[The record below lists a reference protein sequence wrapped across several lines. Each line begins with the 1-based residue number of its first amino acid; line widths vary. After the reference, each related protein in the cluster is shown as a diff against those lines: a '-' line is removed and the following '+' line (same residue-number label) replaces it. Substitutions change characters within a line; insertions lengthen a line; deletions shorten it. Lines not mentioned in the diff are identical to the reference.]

1 MAKGNSTN
9 TSSTNTSFS
18 PSMNFG
24 APTPGEVANNAGLGP
39 FGTVNWS
46 GPSSTTPAKD
56 NAAEVETN
64 KPTTPTIDTSNFA
77 PVEGKG
83 AVVSEEVFANNP
95 VENAVVESDFSWVTD
110 SKWNPEYE
118 TTHWDNKAEQA
129 REVAGYNQRKAR
141 NWTYEGDWRA
151 TDKPVYTMVNGTVI
165 PNYDKERKYDK
176 FIAPLEMNKAWK
188 EANENIVAKN
198 NIAPKNNIESISNAL
213 KAAGKDAGK
222 INQEF
227 AIINPEVTKEFSIGG
242 KVGKNFKDVEK
253 DYQEAFRNYEAAKEL
268 KDADKEKEAKEA
280 LEKSKK
286 AMRDQIALENKV
298 ANETM
303 NEFIEMV
310 NKPDVPGLGKGIAKS
325 AIEYNN
331 TKIGD
336 MTVYV
341 TKSDADE
348 NAVNVTFV
356 TPDGREVDI
365 GQVGTEG
372 YAGSFSN
379 ESLASRRDALKSQ
392 IDLIGKTYEKSLVET
407 PLVPETKEEVTAE
420 TPEEAT
426 IAPEVTPET
435 KEVTLNDVEEDINNI
450 DVSKIENI
458 KQAEEVNAKI
468 EQTFT
473 KLEVTARNQLET
485 LVTDLMNEG
494 KSLQAIKESP
504 AFKSLATQIFRV
516 AQNIYDKVNDV
527 EEYTNRYFGDIDI
540 SSKHSIKKNA
550 DKISMRIDQM
560 ENKISPYMS
569 KEDINALAK
578 YSKSVDATKDAAIA
592 LMKAAA
598 FNGAENVK
606 GGFWSDAYKAEKA
619 EVKGGF
625 KEGGKDLAAKI
636 FGGKDSGKLTWGDWV
651 AASIKGTAG
660 VTATILGFAM
670 MAVNPVAGTMLALS
684 GIKTA
689 AETGMKMALDVTRS
703 KSTNEEAMFGS
714 GENYVGKTIM
724 NNIYNRS
731 FEEANI
737 GDPKSV
743 ATYTTVSNMLRSL
756 VEISTGNNLNIIS
769 AINTLK
775 DGISNLAH
783 GGMKGRTDALV
794 NNVFALG
801 KNIVEW
807 ANMNPNIISGIS
819 SEKGNNNSNNNY
831 NNPSTSYNFI
841 TDDII
846 EEDKKKPAKVVENM
860 GSTSFGV
867 ESDSAEAAAST
878 YSGAKEQAKNS
889 NLATDYNAGM
899 EQEVNEAV
907 SDERVKSYIVKIYGS
922 EPDFIRNAISKIL
935 TAHSEREWK

>member
-46 GPSSTTPAKD
+46 GGPSSTTPTKD
-56 NAAEVETN
+56 NAAEVEAN
-64 KPTTPTIDTSNFA
+64 KPTTPTVDTSNFA

-95 VENAVVESDFSWVTD
+95 VENAAVESDFSWVTD
-110 SKWNPEYE
+110 GKYKNNPWTDEYE
-118 TTHWDNKAEQA
+118 VTNWDNKAEQA
-129 REVAGYNQRKAR
+129 REVVGYNQRKAR
-141 NWTYEGDWRA
+141 NWTYAGDWRA
-151 TDKPVYTMVNGTVI
+151 TDKPVYTMINGTVI
-165 PNYDKERKYDK
+165 PNYKNERKYDK

-198 NIAPKNNIESISNAL
+198 NIVPKNDIESISNAL

-222 INQEF
+222 INQEL
-227 AIINPEVTKEFSIGG
+227 AKKNPKVAEEFDISG
-242 KVGKNFKDVEK
+242 KVGKNFKDVEQNLHK
-253 DYQEAFRNYEAAKEL
+253 AFRDYEAAKAL

-280 LEKSKK
+280 LDRAKK
-286 AMRDQIALENKV
+286 DMREQIALENKV

-310 NKPDVPGLGKGIAKS
+310 NKPDVPGLGKGVAKS

-336 MTVYV
+336 MTVLV

-348 NAVNVTFV
+348 TSVNVTFV
-356 TPDGREVDI
+356 SPDGREVDV

-372 YAGSFSN
+372 YAGSFSF
-379 ESLASRRDALKSQ
+379 ESLASKRDAFKNQ
-392 IDLIGKTYEKSLVET
+392 TDLIGKAMEKSIAET
-407 PLVPETKEEVTAE
+407 SEE
-420 TPEEAT
+420 TPEETPEEST
-426 IAPEVTPET
+426 ISPEVTPET

-473 KLEVTARNQLET
+473 KLEVTARNQLEN

-527 EEYTNRYFGDIDI
+527 DEYTNRYFGDIDI
-540 SSKHSIKKNA
+540 SSKRSIKKNA

-578 YSKSVDATKDAAIA
+578 YSKSVNVTKDAAIA

-606 GGFWSDAYKAEKA
+606 GDFWSDAYKAEKA

-625 KEGGKDLAAKI
+625 KEGGKDLAAAF
-636 FGGKDSGKLTWGDWV
+636 FGGKDSGKLTWGDWA

-670 MAVNPVAGTMLALS
+670 MGVNPVAGTMLALS

-689 AETGMKMALDVTRS
+689 AESGMKMALDVTRS

-743 ATYTTVSNMLRSL
+743 ATYTTVADMLRSL

-807 ANMNPNIISGIS
+807 ADMNPNIINGIS
-819 SEKGNNNSNNNY
+819 SEKGKNNNSNNNY

-846 EEDKKKPAKVVENM
+846 EENKKNPTKVVENM

-867 ESDSAEAAAST
+867 ESGSAEAAAST

-899 EQEVNEAV
+899 EQDVNEAV
-907 SDERVKSYIVKIYGS
+907 SSKYVKVFRVMIDK
-922 EPDFIRNAISKIL
+922 EPDYIRKVLIAIPKNHCESV
-935 TAHSEREWK
+935 W